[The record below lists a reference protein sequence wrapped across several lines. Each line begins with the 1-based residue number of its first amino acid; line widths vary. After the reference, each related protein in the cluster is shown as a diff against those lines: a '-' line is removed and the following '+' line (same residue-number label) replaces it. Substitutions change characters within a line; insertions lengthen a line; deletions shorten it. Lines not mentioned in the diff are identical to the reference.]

1 MILLDTHALIWWV
14 AEPAKLSRRA
24 ARAMQKAAAGGG
36 IAVSA
41 ASLFEISTLL
51 RRGRL
56 ELGVPA
62 ERWLQALG
70 TLPDLV
76 IEPISAEIA
85 WMAGSLAAGFP
96 GDPADRL
103 IVATARSLNARL
115 VTADEKL
122 RAALAADAI
131 W

>member
-1 MILLDTHALIWWV
+1 LILLDTHALIWWV

-122 RAALAADAI
+122 RAALAVDAI

>member
-122 RAALAADAI
+122 RAALAVDAI